1 MRQPQRA
8 RKIVAA
14 NEDYL
19 MEPFRSLLERLQ
31 AALPDSMRTA
41 ELDAQLEAAAARF
54 FANFELVPKREY
66 EAHVQI
72 VDRLEARVAELETQI
87 AALEAEPD
95 A

>member
-1 MRQPQRA
+1 
-8 RKIVAA
+8 
-14 NEDYL
+14 
-19 MEPFRSLLERLQ
+19 MEPLRSLLERLQ
-31 AALPDSMRTA
+31 AALPASMRSP
-41 ELDAQLEAAAARF
+41 EIDAQLETAAARF

-87 AALEAEPD
+87 AALGGEPD